1 MMDFQ
6 SGSLFLQEDASVAC
20 FGTQPSV
27 RVLASAHPLYRLHTL
42 VLPSD
47 EKVTQALQT
56 DAVARRILAKGARPA
71 AGTLVGVRLSLNILK
86 ARGIAVQTLHAGND
100 RGGHRKNKGFYGGS
114 VLDYRKAVCLKDAYF
129 NVSQSGREKIAS
141 GQESK
146 FPMASVD
153 GELTDNETPES
164 VWGVECRFNPF
175 DLSLF
180 ADLNNRPIWYASEVT
195 LVGHRAYCRGEIVFH
210 THETAPPKIGNASS
224 AVIF

>member
-6 SGSLFLQEDASVAC
+6 SGSLFLQEEGSVVC
-20 FGTQPSV
+20 KGKQPSA
-27 RVLASAHPLYRLHTL
+27 RILASAHPLYRLHTL
-42 VLPSD
+42 ALPSD
-47 EKVTQALQT
+47 EKVTQALEA

-86 ARGIAVQTLHAGND
+86 ARGIAVQTIHAGND

-114 VLDYRKAVCLKDAYF
+114 VLDYRKSVCLKDAYF

-153 GELTDNETPES
+153 GELIDSEVPDS
-164 VWGVECRFNPF
+164 VWGVECRFNPY
-175 DLSLF
+175 DLHTF
-180 ADLNNRPIWYASEVT
+180 ADLNNRSIWYATEVT

-210 THETAPPKIGNASS
+210 THETAPPKVGSTSS